1 MATQGTLKL
10 TVLEVKNAQP
20 KEKKYSLSDGNGLT
34 ICIKPDGKKIWE
46 IRYTID
52 GKPNMTSLGVF
63 PTVSLKFARLK
74 RDEFKLKLASGSNPI
89 LERKQIKAELLKKTE
104 LKITHTFEKISR
116 DFIELISSE
125 HPPRY
130 LALKLGRLQN
140 HIFPYIG
147 SIPINEVTRMNIIE
161 CLELLKN
168 AGKVETARRVLNI
181 ISQVYR
187 YAVTREFAT
196 TNITIDIDKRYV
208 LGKSVVKHMPT
219 ITDPNE
225 VGRLLCLIDEYQGQ
239 MVVKCALKL
248 AILTAQRPYTIRFAE
263 YSEFDFETNIWNIP
277 ANKMKMKRPHSVP
290 ITPQVK
296 SLLEEISPYTQNKSP
311 YLFASLYTKLKPIS
325 DGTMNKALRRLGYG
339 NDDLVA
345 HGFRGTFST
354 LSNENIQ
361 EHGYHTDIIERH
373 LAHIDTNRIKG
384 AYNHSE
390 YWGQRVGLMT
400 WYSNYLD
407 SLKSQYLLNAMR
419 QNVV

>member
-1 MATQGTLKL
+1 MTVYGGLRL
-10 TVLEVKNAQP
+10 TTLEVKNAQP
-20 KEKKYSLSDGNGLT
+20 KQKKYSIIDGGGLQLT
-34 ICIKPDGKKIWE
+34 VKIDGKKIWE

-52 GKPNMTSLGVF
+52 GKSNTTTIGSF
-63 PTVSLKFARLK
+63 PTVSLKDARLK
-74 RDEFKLKLASGSNPI
+74 RDEFKLTLSKGSNPI
-89 LERKQIKAELLKKTE
+89 LERKQIKAESLKKTE

-130 LALKLGRLQN
+130 LALKLGRLEN

-147 SIPINEVTRMNIIE
+147 SIPINELTRMNIIE

-187 YAVTREFAT
+187 YAVTRDFT
-196 TNITIDIDKRYV
+196 TVNITLDIDKRYV

-248 AILTAQRPYTIRFAE
+248 AILTSQRPYNIRFAE
-263 YSEFDFETNIWNIP
+263 YSEFDFETNIWSIP
-277 ANKMKMKRPHSVP
+277 ANKMKMKRPHNIP
-290 ITPQVK
+290 ITPQIK
-296 SLLEEISPYTQNKSP
+296 ALLEEISPYTKNKSP

-339 NDDLVA
+339 NDEIVA
-345 HGFRGTFST
+345 HGFRAMFST

-361 EHGYHTDIIERH
+361 EHGYHTDIVERH
-373 LAHIDTNRIKG
+373 LAHIDSNRIKG
-384 AYNHSE
+384 AYNHAE
-390 YWGQRVGLMT
+390 YWEQRVGLLT
-400 WYSNYLD
+400 WYGNHLD
-407 SLKSQYLLNAMR
+407 SLKSQYLVNTIR
-419 QNVV
+419 

>member
-1 MATQGTLKL
+1 MTVYGGLRL
-10 TVLEVKNAQP
+10 TTLEVKNAQP
-20 KEKKYSLSDGNGLT
+20 KQKKYSIIDGGGLQLT
-34 ICIKPDGKKIWE
+34 VKIDGKKIWE

-52 GKPNMTSLGVF
+52 GKSNTTTIGSF
-63 PTVSLKFARLK
+63 PTVSLKDARLK
-74 RDEFKLKLASGSNPI
+74 RDEFKLTLSKGSNPI

-130 LALKLGRLQN
+130 LALKLGRLEN

-147 SIPINEVTRMNIIE
+147 SIPINELTRMNIIE

-187 YAVTREFAT
+187 YAVTREFAH

-248 AILTAQRPYTIRFAE
+248 AILTSQRPYNIRFAE
-263 YSEFDFETNIWNIP
+263 YSEFDFETNIWSIP
-277 ANKMKMKRPHSVP
+277 ANKMKMKRPHNIP
-290 ITPQVK
+290 ITPQIK
-296 SLLEEISPYTQNKSP
+296 ALLEEISPYTKNKSP

-339 NDDLVA
+339 NDEIVA
-345 HGFRGTFST
+345 HGFRAMFST

-361 EHGYHTDIIERH
+361 EHGYHTDIVERH
-373 LAHIDTNRIKG
+373 LAHIDSNRIKG
-384 AYNHSE
+384 AYNHAE
-390 YWGQRVGLMT
+390 YWEQRVGLLT
-400 WYSNYLD
+400 WYGNHLD
-407 SLKSQYLLNAMR
+407 SLKSQYLVNTIR
-419 QNVV
+419 